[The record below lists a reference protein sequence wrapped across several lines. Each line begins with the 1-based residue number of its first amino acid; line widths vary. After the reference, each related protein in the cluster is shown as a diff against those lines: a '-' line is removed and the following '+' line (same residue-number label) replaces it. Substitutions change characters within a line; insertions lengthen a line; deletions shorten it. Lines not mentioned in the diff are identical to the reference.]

1 MDLGEPD
8 RAGGTIGRSCDGM
21 KIMEKYGKVIAMSAA
36 ALGMT
41 AALTVESSMAYFTT
55 YVSAGGSGTV
65 SLGAQTTIH
74 EDQVTDMTKHIS
86 VQNTSGSNECFVR
99 VKIFYG
105 GEFAMGFPEEPDS
118 IANED
123 WYFGDDGYIYYRPVL
138 APGAVTSV
146 LDAKIFVPEG
156 FDRDNFNVVVIQ
168 ECTPVV
174 YDESGNASAD
184 WKAIYREYQE
194 NSGGQGEEADE

>member
-1 MDLGEPD
+1 
-8 RAGGTIGRSCDGM
+8 M
-21 KIMEKYGKVIAMSAA
+21 KRIEKYGKVIAMSAA

-41 AALTVESSMAYFTT
+41 AALTIESSMAYFTT
-55 YVSAGGSGTV
+55 YVSAGGSVTV

-86 VQNTSGSNECFVR
+86 VRNTSDSNECFVR
-99 VKIFYG
+99 VKIFCG
-105 GEFAMGFPEEPDS
+105 GEFSIGYPKESDV

-123 WYFGDDGYIYYRPVL
+123 WYFGDDGYIYYKPIL
-138 APGAVTSV
+138 KSGELTSV

-156 FDRDNFNVVVIQ
+156 FDRE

-174 YDESGNASAD
+174 YDASGNASAD
-184 WKAIYREYQE
+184 WNAVYTEYQE
-194 NSGGQGEEADE
+194 NSGGQGEEAEE